1 MCFTFHS
8 EEIQKN
14 LGHSLNTTSTGTV
27 GGLWLRM
34 NVEQTEEYFF
44 GPENSAG
51 FKVRII
57 FSGLKTHLLT
67 HYHLASKILATRI
80 L

>member
-1 MCFTFHS
+1 MFHS
-8 EEIQKN
+8 EEVQKD
-14 LGHSLNTTSTGTV
+14 LGHTLNTTSTGTA

-51 FKVRII
+51 FKV
-57 FSGLKTHLLT
+57 T
-67 HYHLASKILATRI
+67 SKEINSQKLYLVTND

>member
-1 MCFTFHS
+1 MFHS
-8 EEIQKN
+8 EEVQN
-14 LGHSLNTTSTGTV
+14 DLGHSLNTTTTGTA

-51 FKVRII
+51 FKVR
-57 FSGLKTHLLT
+57 
-67 HYHLASKILATRI
+67 SKEINRQKL
-80 L
+80 